1 MRRVNETGSHGYPLA
16 WPLTR
21 HEESGGVSQALHGGG
36 PAFVSGGSLDLKDV
50 LNAVRSGWW
59 LLVGGLLA
67 GLSVAGVMTWLA
79 TPLYASST
87 QLFVSVAGSTDT
99 SAAYQGNLFSQ
110 QRVTSYAQLLPGAQL
125 AGRVVDE
132 LDLDLTPAQV
142 ARTVTATPLPD
153 TVILEVTVTDT
164 SAERA
169 RDIAESLG
177 RQFTAEVTNLETDV
191 STVKVTTVQPA
202 KLDPDAVS
210 PDVTRNLALGA
221 VLGLLIGLGLA
232 LLRSKLDNT
241 VKTHDDVQALTGAG
255 LIGTVLED
263 PRLDD
268 VHVVAA
274 LDEHS
279 MTAESFRAIRTNLQ
293 YLDVDNPPR
302 VIVVASSVPG
312 EGKST
317 QSGSRVTLV
326 EADLRRPRVT
336 RYMGLVGGAG
346 LANVLAGTADL
357 DEVTQPWGDGK
368 LSVLAAG
375 PMPPNPSEML
385 GSAQMRSLL
394 DTLRETQDYVVID
407 TPPLLPV
414 TDAAVLSVLADGC
427 VITTRFGKT
436 RREQLAEAAATLSR
450 IDAKLLGVVLNRVPQ
465 AAAAARGYGYGYGY
479 KADLGRA
486 PIPPVGDGK
495 ERRGVRRR
503 RRHSGGPDGEAA

>member
-1 MRRVNETGSHGYPLA
+1 
-16 WPLTR
+16 
-21 HEESGGVSQALHGGG
+21 
-36 PAFVSGGSLDLKDV
+36 LDLKDV

-67 GLSVAGVMTWLA
+67 GLTVAGVLTWIA
-79 TPLYASST
+79 TPLYSSST

-110 QRVTSYAQLLPGAQL
+110 QRVTSYAQLLTGEKL
-125 AGRVVDE
+125 AGQVVDD
-132 LDLDLTPAQV
+132 LDLSLTPAQV
-142 ARTVTATPLPD
+142 AGKVTATPLPD

-164 SAERA
+164 SADRA
-169 RDIAESLG
+169 RDIAGSLG
-177 RQFTAEVTNLETDV
+177 RQFTEEVTNLEADV

-202 KLDPDAVS
+202 KLNPDPVS
-210 PDVTRNLALGA
+210 PDVTRNLALGG
-221 VLGLLIGLGLA
+221 VLGLLVGLGLA
-232 LLRSKLDNT
+232 LLRSRLYNT
-241 VKTHDDVQALTGAG
+241 VKTGDDVQDLTGTG

-263 PRLDD
+263 SRLDEQ
-268 VHVVAA
+268 HVVTA

-279 MTAESFRAIRTNLQ
+279 MTAEAFRAIRTNLQ
-293 YLDVDNPPR
+293 FLNVDNPPR

-317 QSGSRVTLV
+317 LAVNLSTALAQSGSRVTLV

-346 LANVLAGTADL
+346 LTNVLAGTAEL
-357 DEVTQPWGDGK
+357 HEVAQPWGDGK
-368 LSVLAAG
+368 LTVLAAG

-394 DTLRETQDYVVID
+394 ETLRETQDYVVID

-414 TDAAVLSVLADGC
+414 TDAAVLSVVSDGC
-427 VITTRFGKT
+427 LITTRYGKT

-465 AAAAARGYGYGYGY
+465 AAAVARGYGYGY
-479 KADLGRA
+479 KADLGRG
-486 PIPPVGDGK
+486 PIPPVADGK
-495 ERRGVRRR
+495 GRRGVRGR
-503 RRHSGGPDGEAA
+503 RRHSGGTEGEAA

>member
-1 MRRVNETGSHGYPLA
+1 V
-16 WPLTR
+16 
-21 HEESGGVSQALHGGG
+21 GVA
-36 PAFVSGGSLDLKDV
+36 
-50 LNAVRSGWW
+50 
-59 LLVGGLLA
+59 
-67 GLSVAGVMTWLA
+67 A
-79 TPLYASST
+79 TT
-87 QLFVSVAGSTDT
+87 HT

-110 QRVTSYAQLLPGAQL
+110 QRVTSYAQLLTGEQL

-177 RQFTAEVTNLETDV
+177 RQFTAEVTNLEADV

-241 VKTHDDVQALTGAG
+241 VKSHDDVQALTGTG

-268 VHVVAA
+268 AHVVAA

-279 MTAESFRAIRTNLQ
+279 VTAESFRAIRTNLQ

-317 QSGSRVTLV
+317 LAVNLATALAQSGSRVTLV

-394 DTLRETQDYVVID
+394 ETLRETQDYVVID

-503 RRHSGGPDGEAA
+503 RRHSGGPEGEAA